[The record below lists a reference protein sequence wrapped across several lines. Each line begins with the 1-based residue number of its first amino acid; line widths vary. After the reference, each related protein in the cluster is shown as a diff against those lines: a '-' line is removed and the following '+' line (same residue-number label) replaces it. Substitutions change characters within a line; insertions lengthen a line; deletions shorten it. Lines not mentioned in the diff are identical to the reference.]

1 MKQYPVSNYYM
12 GIYIIGLVGG
22 ILPLFWG
29 AYLSYGFY
37 ADGDKGMLFLT
48 LLFFSAATIGTI
60 LIIYL
65 MLFDMPRKYSFD
77 ADGFYLKFCRK
88 TRSFRWADITDCG
101 IVKIRTG
108 NDKYTYWV
116 FFSKRI
122 LTQKERK
129 AFLFKTRHER
139 NNAAYFEY
147 TKKSPIDELKS
158 VLRED
163 LRNKLEWDE
172 QLLKI
177 QEIL

>member
-1 MKQYPVSNYYM
+1 MKEYPASNYYT
-12 GIYIIGLVGG
+12 GIFAALLVFT
-22 ILPLFWG
+22 LPLFWF
-29 AYLSYGFY
+29 AYISYGFY
-37 ADGDKGMLFLT
+37 ADGEKEMLFYAI
-48 LLFFSAATIGTI
+48 LLFSFAIIG
-60 LIIYL
+60 IYSCIYKL
-65 MLFDMPRKYSFD
+65 FFDMPRKYSFD
-77 ADGFYLKFCRK
+77 TDGFYLKFRGK
-88 TRSFRWADITDCG
+88 TRRFRWADITDCG

-122 LTQKERK
+122 LTQKERT
-129 AFLFKTRHER
+129 AFLRKTRYER
-139 NNAAYFEY
+139 ENAAYFEY

-163 LRNKLEWDE
+163 LLNKLEWDE